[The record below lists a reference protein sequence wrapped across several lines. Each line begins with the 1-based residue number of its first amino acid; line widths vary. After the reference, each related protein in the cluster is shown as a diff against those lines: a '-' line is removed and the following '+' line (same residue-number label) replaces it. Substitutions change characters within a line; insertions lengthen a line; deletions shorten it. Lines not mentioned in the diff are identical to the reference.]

1 MRIALLHPTYWPEVR
16 RGSERLIHDLA
27 VRLSD
32 RGHEVTILTSH
43 PGRAVSARE
52 DGVTVDRA
60 RRLPARGPLRW
71 YEHHITA
78 SLPAFTRLVRGRF
91 DLAQAF
97 FCVDAWAALHARR
110 FGGPPVVATTHG
122 IPERAYLVKRRYR
135 LEMHVAAAERA
146 AEVTVLSRAAQAKYE
161 RYFGRTPVIL
171 PGGAEVMQFDV
182 AEPKEPEP
190 TIVCAA
196 SLGDPRK
203 RGDLLFE
210 AFARLRERVPK
221 ARLWVVQT
229 PDPVMS
235 GPIGRLPEGA
245 ELVEGDDTDSLARLY
260 ARSWLSVLPSVGEA
274 FGLVLVESL
283 MAGTPV
289 VAARSGA
296 CPEIVRDER
305 CGYLFEP
312 DDAASLAQALEG
324 GLKLGGD
331 PAAAGDCRAAAAPWS
346 WETVV
351 ERYEDVYE
359 RVLAQTGR
367 ASTAA

>member
-16 RGSERLIHDLA
+16 RGSERLVHDLA
-27 VRLSD
+27 VRLSG
-32 RGHEVTILTSH
+32 RGHDVSILTSH
-43 PGRAVSARE
+43 LGKGTSVIE

-60 RRLPARGPLRW
+60 RRLPAKGPLRW
-71 YEHHITA
+71 YELHVTA
-78 SLPAFTRLVRGRF
+78 ALPAYSRLIRGRF
-91 DLAQAF
+91 DLAHAF
-97 FCVDAWAALHARR
+97 FCVDAWAAIEAER

-122 IPERAYLVKRRYR
+122 IPTRAYLVKRRYR

-146 AEVTVLSRAAQAKYE
+146 AEVTVLSRAAQSEYE
-161 RYFGRTPVIL
+161 RYFGRTPEVL
-171 PGGAEVMQFDV
+171 PGGVEAAQFNV
-182 AEPKEPEP
+182 AEAKEANP

-210 AFARLRERVPK
+210 AFDRLRERVPSAK
-221 ARLWVVQT
+221 LWIVRT

-235 GPIGRLPEGA
+235 APVERLPDGA
-245 ELVEGDDTDSLARLY
+245 SWVEGDDTGALARLY

-305 CGYLFEP
+305 CGCLFEP
-312 DDAASLAQALEG
+312 DDAGSLVDALEQ
-324 GLKLGGD
+324 GLELARG
-331 PAAAGDCRAAAAPWS
+331 AAVAASCRAAAEPWS
-346 WETVV
+346 WALMV
-351 ERYEDVYE
+351 ERYERVYE
-359 RVLAQTGR
+359 RVLTQAGR
-367 ASTAA
+367 ARTAA